1 MGSIVQDKMRHH
13 TVTAALTV
21 QKNLNFVAAIRQR
34 NVVRIIMTMPITVT
48 TSVTIMEVMIMEV
61 MIMEVTIMEV
71 TIMEVTIM
79 EVTIMDVTIIEVMI
93 MEVTIMEVMIMEIMA
108 IEMIMITTNF
118 NAHVLILLLYFLCR
132 CFVGKLGLYKH

>member
-21 QKNLNFVAAIRQR
+21 QKNLNFVAAIKQR

-71 TIMEVTIM
+71 T
-79 EVTIMDVTIIEVMI
+79 I

-132 CFVGKLGLYKH
+132 CFVGKLGLYK

>member
-21 QKNLNFVAAIRQR
+21 QKNLNFVAAIKQR

-48 TSVTIMEVMIMEV
+48 TSVT
-61 MIMEVTIMEV
+61 
-71 TIMEVTIM
+71 
-79 EVTIMDVTIIEVMI
+79 I

>member
-21 QKNLNFVAAIRQR
+21 QKNLNFVAAIKQR

-61 MIMEVTIMEV
+61 TIMEV
-71 TIMEVTIM
+71 T
-79 EVTIMDVTIIEVMI
+79 
-93 MEVTIMEVMIMEIMA
+93 IMEIMA

>member
-1 MGSIVQDKMRHH
+1 MGQDLLSIVQDKMRHH

-21 QKNLNFVAAIRQR
+21 QKNLNFVAAIKQR

-61 MIMEVTIMEV
+61 TIMEV
-71 TIMEVTIM
+71 T
-79 EVTIMDVTIIEVMI
+79 I

-132 CFVGKLGLYKH
+132 CFVGKLGLY